1 MDSKIPPDPTA
12 AGGFPNSSDT
22 NEDDEDEPVAAA
34 VVDEEEEEDDA
45 GMEDPS
51 IASNN
56 RAKTLTEKPV
66 LERRGRRNR
75 KEKWALNKA
84 LKWYDPGLRALRMG
98 RSQPFIHRTAAK
110 GCVPRVR
117 ERRRK
122 SGGVGVGP
130 VRDKGGLS
138 ETVAMGP
145 GACCS
150 VNWWGPLEVGIWSP
164 RAEVVS
170 SCGPADTWEM
180 TCGQMWTVNGEVS

>member
-1 MDSKIPPDPTA
+1 MVENMDSKIPPDPTA

-34 VVDEEEEEDDA
+34 VVDEEKEEEEDDA

-56 RAKTLTEKPV
+56 RTRTLTEKRDF
-66 LERRGRRNR
+66 ERRGRRNR

-98 RSQPFIHRTAAK
+98 RSRPFVRRTAAK

-122 SGGVGVGP
+122 SGAWAWAWARLGI
-130 VRDKGGLS
+130 R
-138 ETVAMGP
+138 
-145 GACCS
+145 GAYLKL
-150 VNWWGPLEVGIWSP
+150 WRWGPAHVAVLIGGVHWKLGYGRRVQSLSR
-164 RAEVVS
+164 RA
-170 SCGPADTWEM
+170 GRRTL
-180 TCGQMWTVNGEVS
+180 GR